1 MNRLWLLIPLL
12 VSCASSPSIVD
23 TSTTDRLSVDVAL
36 GQTEITATG
45 KDLQSSIESV
55 KVITDEAKQ
64 TGIIRDTETVIQYV
78 DKSAGQITEL
88 NKHIKDQS
96 NRIAEQEK
104 SRIDNRKEYA
114 DNMSVISAD
123 RDKWKGISAERLN
136 KIIILSSALAIAGLY
151 AIIKTYLK
159 LKVN

>member
-1 MNRLWLLIPLL
+1 MKRLWLLIPLL

-45 KDLQSSIESV
+45 KDLQASIESV

-104 SRIDNRKEYA
+104 SRIDNRKE
-114 DNMSVISAD
+114 
-123 RDKWKGISAERLN
+123 
-136 KIIILSSALAIAGLY
+136 
-151 AIIKTYLK
+151 
-159 LKVN
+159 